1 MLFSWYTSMVILL
14 PAIILSIYAQG
25 KVSSAFNKYSKY
37 NNRKGYTGREV
48 AEMMLRRAGINDV
61 PVEHVKGK
69 LSDHYDPKNKVL
81 RLSDSVYNSQSLAA
95 IGVAAHECGHAI
107 QHDEKYAF
115 LTLRYNIVPMV
126 NIANNMSMPLIML
139 GVFFGGFNAQTS
151 LGSMMIQLGI
161 VLFSLV
167 VLFQLVT
174 LPVEFNASSRAVNI
188 LESEG
193 YLTHEEIKP
202 AKKVLSAAA
211 LTYVAAATVAI
222 LNLVRL
228 LLIFGGRDD

>member
-1 MLFSWYTSMVILL
+1 M
-14 PAIILSIYAQG
+14 ILSMYAQG

-37 NNRKGYTGREV
+37 SNSRGYTGREV
-48 AEMMLRRAGINDV
+48 AEMMLRRAGIYDV
-61 PVEHVKGK
+61 SVQHIRGK
-69 LSDHYDPKNKVL
+69 LSDHYDPRNKVL
-81 RLSDSVYNSQSLAA
+81 RLSDTVYDSTSIAA

-107 QHDEKYAF
+107 QHSNNYVF
-115 LTLRYNIVPMV
+115 LTIRHSIVPVV
-126 NIANNMSMPLIML
+126 NIANSMSMPLIML

-151 LGSMMIQLGI
+151 LGSMMIQVGI

-167 VLFQLVT
+167 VLFQLIT
-174 LPVEFNASSRAVNI
+174 LPVEFDASRRAIKI
-188 LESEG
+188 LEGDG
-193 YLTHEEIKP
+193 YLNHEEIKP